1 MRSLQTI
8 LGPHTCDC
16 TPAYVHDIVMHSP
29 TLELHLEHLDAV
41 LRRLTSASFTV
52 GAKKCHFCGKEVTFL
67 GHVTGEGRI
76 VAILNYPLPK
86 NLRQLIQFLEVTNY
100 RQKFAIGDGN
110 YPALLALLKKR
121 IRRRRPSQLQK
132 AFEVLRQSSP
142 IPFSL

>member
-16 TPAYVHDIVMHSP
+16 TPAYVHDIVVHSP

-52 GAKKCHFCGKEVTFL
+52 SAKKCHFC

-100 RQKFAIGDGN
+100 RQKFAIGDAN

-121 IRRRRPSQLQK
+121 IRWRWPSQLQK

-142 IPFSL
+142 IPFS